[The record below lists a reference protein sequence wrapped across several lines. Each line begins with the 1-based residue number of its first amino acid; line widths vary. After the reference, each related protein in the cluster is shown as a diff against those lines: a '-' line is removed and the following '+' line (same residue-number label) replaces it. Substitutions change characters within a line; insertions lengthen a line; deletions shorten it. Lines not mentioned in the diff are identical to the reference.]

1 MVTIT
6 ESGRIIEAG
15 NENLSLIL
23 VLKTA
28 FSIQEVRQMDQKKIG
43 AFIARRRKELD
54 MTQKELAEKLG
65 ITDRA
70 VSKWETGR
78 SMPDLSLLQPLSHVL
93 KIDVNDLLNGA
104 IISEDTYRKKSG
116 ENLISLA
123 ELNRLKS
130 FRYGYIGFYP
140 LAILLLIYCLI
151 KHIESAGILS
161 LIVVYSTAVYY
172 FRYRTTKDV
181 MSLIIVIFGI
191 IGTVGCL
198 MGFVVKTW

>member
-1 MVTIT
+1 
-6 ESGRIIEAG
+6 
-15 NENLSLIL
+15 
-23 VLKTA
+23 
-28 FSIQEVRQMDQKKIG
+28 
-43 AFIARRRKELD
+43 

-130 FRYGYIGFYP
+130 FRYGY
-140 LAILLLIYCLI
+140 YCLI

-181 MSLIIVIFGI
+181 MSLIIVICGI

>member
-28 FSIQEVRQMDQKKIG
+28 FSTQEVHQMDQKKIG
-43 AFIARRRKELD
+43 IFIAQRRKELD
-54 MTQKELAEKLG
+54 MTQKELAGKLG

-78 SMPDLSLLQPLSHVL
+78 SLPDLSLLQPLSHVL
-93 KIDVNDLLNGA
+93 EIDVNDLLNGA
-104 IISEDTYRKKSG
+104 IISEDKYRKKSG

-140 LAILLLIYCLI
+140 LAILLLTYCLI

-181 MSLIIVIFGI
+181 MSLIIVICGI